1 MDLKSPALNTR
12 SRTLLLDVLDRGE
25 ITREELCRELKLSDA
40 EMQSVL
46 EGRAVLSQAR
56 QLCLGALI
64 VERVPRLASKGYA
77 LRAQAIAAIAV
88 AERRTETHLSPW
100 K

>member
-1 MDLKSPALNTR
+1 MNGKSSALTTR
-12 SRTLLLDVLDRGE
+12 SRTLLLDVLDSGE
-25 ITREELCRELKLSDA
+25 LTREELCAELHLTDY
-40 EMQSVL
+40 EMHRVL
-46 EGRAVLSQAR
+46 EGLAVLSQAR

-64 VERVPRLASKGYA
+64 VEKVPRLASKGYA

-88 AERRTETHLSPW
+88 AERHTETHTSPW

>member
-1 MDLKSPALNTR
+1 MNEKSQAMSTR
-12 SRTLLLDVLDRGE
+12 SRTLLLDVLDTGDL
-25 ITREELCRELKLSDA
+25 TREQLCAELKLTDS
-40 EMQSVL
+40 EMHRVL
-46 EGRAVLSQAR
+46 EGLSVLSQPR

-64 VERVPRLASKGYA
+64 VEKVPRLASKGYA

-88 AERRTETHLSPW
+88 AERRTETHSSPW

>member
-1 MDLKSPALNTR
+1 MNGKSSLVTR
-12 SRTLLLDVLDRGE
+12 SRTLLLDVLDSRE
-25 ITREELCRELKLSDA
+25 LTRDELCKALHLSDD
-40 EMQSVL
+40 EMQRVL
-46 EGRAVLSQAR
+46 DGTSVLSQAR
-56 QLCLGALI
+56 QLLLGALI

-88 AERRTETHLSPW
+88 EERQTQTHSAPW